1 MANALTHPCCCV
13 SAVTYLLEMQITYL
27 AMMMR
32 RMLAA
37 MLDPNLV
44 DDRDYYGNK
53 RLELAGGLL
62 ALLFE
67 DLFKRMN
74 QELKRAV
81 SFSLNCASCFTMTR
95 SARRVCCQPISGQSM
110 SASGSTA

>member
-1 MANALTHPCCCV
+1 MVMVQSSGTAATTQYF
-13 SAVTYLLEMQITYL
+13 SASLQIQYL

-37 MLDPNLV
+37 MLDPKLV

-81 SFSLNCASCFTMTR
+81 RTASSLLLLPSIVKAAKPAKLRLAASLP
-95 SARRVCCQPISGQSM
+95 AHQPLWL
-110 SASGSTA
+110 

>member
-1 MANALTHPCCCV
+1 
-13 SAVTYLLEMQITYL
+13 
-27 AMMMR
+27 
-32 RMLAA
+32 

-74 QELKRAV
+74 MELKRAV
-81 SFSLNCASCFTMTR
+81 STQRIDTMLSEHQKNLTLAGALLALPSEDIFKRMNQALKHAMSSL
-95 SARRVCCQPISGQSM
+95 
-110 SASGSTA
+110 

>member
-1 MANALTHPCCCV
+1 MAAEL
-13 SAVTYLLEMQITYL
+13 QIQYL

-81 SFSLNCASCFTMTR
+81 SCPLHLLWQCKILDGRGEIPRETAHYLM
-95 SARRVCCQPISGQSM
+95 VQL
-110 SASGSTA
+110 SGSVC

>member
-1 MANALTHPCCCV
+1 
-13 SAVTYLLEMQITYL
+13 
-27 AMMMR
+27 MMMR

-81 SFSLNCASCFTMTR
+81 SLQPGTRQLLHHDQKCPQGLLSAYIWTTHVHCWQHCLNRPLYSYKYKANVHSTR
-95 SARRVCCQPISGQSM
+95 EC
-110 SASGSTA
+110 

>member
-1 MANALTHPCCCV
+1 
-13 SAVTYLLEMQITYL
+13 
-27 AMMMR
+27 MMMR

-81 SFSLNCASCFTMTR
+81 SHPCVLSLTWPHMLCAKPSQT
-95 SARRVCCQPISGQSM
+95 S
-110 SASGSTA
+110 

>member
-1 MANALTHPCCCV
+1 MEAMENWMGHAAQV
-13 SAVTYLLEMQITYL
+13 IYL
-27 AMMMR
+27 AEMVR
-32 RMLAA
+32 RMLLA
-37 MLDPNLV
+37 MVDPRHI

-74 QELKRAV
+74 QELRKLVPPRTL
-81 SFSLNCASCFTMTR
+81 SRPCSCPQGT
-95 SARRVCCQPISGQSM
+95 AGQSLQTV
-110 SASGSTA
+110 S

>member
-1 MANALTHPCCCV
+1 MSSTGTSGSLRAGWTQKVL
-13 SAVTYLLEMQITYL
+13 SSDSLLLQVQIQYL

-81 SFSLNCASCFTMTR
+81 SHPCTCFSNVKPLS
-95 SARRVCCQPISGQSM
+95 
-110 SASGSTA
+110 